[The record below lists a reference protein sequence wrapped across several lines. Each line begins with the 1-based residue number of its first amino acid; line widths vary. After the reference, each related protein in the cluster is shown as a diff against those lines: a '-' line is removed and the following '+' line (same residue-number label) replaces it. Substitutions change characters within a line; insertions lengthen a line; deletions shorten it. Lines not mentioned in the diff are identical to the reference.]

1 MKKNILSIF
10 FMAVLLLSGCVD
22 PDNTSLDMAGMFY
35 GSSPRVDQRFAES
48 QAYNAKAGYATVRSL
63 TENYRIYVH
72 TDSHVTDTRR
82 NLEYFVRQYRSD
94 LNCPVAIHLG
104 DLIDA
109 QNHWEYMWKTYT
121 DIPQNPIKLRGD
133 TLFVM
138 AGNHDIYF
146 GQWEQYKQYGKT
158 SSYYFIVK
166 TPLGKRDFFLVLDS
180 AEGTLGTDQM
190 KWFREIL
197 DWADKQNFRHK
208 VVCSHTHLFKADGS
222 QGHTSNFELEET
234 YEMLSLMKR
243 HGVEMY
249 WSGHDHSREVV
260 TTGGVTCIVVDAL
273 LDSGN
278 PAGYMIATMGDK
290 IDYEF
295 KTIER

>member
-138 AGNHDIYF
+138 AGNHDI
-146 GQWEQYKQYGKT
+146 
-158 SSYYFIVK
+158 
-166 TPLGKRDFFLVLDS
+166 
-180 AEGTLGTDQM
+180 
-190 KWFREIL
+190 
-197 DWADKQNFRHK
+197 
-208 VVCSHTHLFKADGS
+208 
-222 QGHTSNFELEET
+222 
-234 YEMLSLMKR
+234 
-243 HGVEMY
+243 
-249 WSGHDHSREVV
+249 
-260 TTGGVTCIVVDAL
+260 
-273 LDSGN
+273 
-278 PAGYMIATMGDK
+278 
-290 IDYEF
+290 
-295 KTIER
+295 